1 MGRAWLSVV
10 SLSRFIHAAADACRA
25 TTQFQKRLPIE
36 AYGIG
41 WHRVGEVAYPLRR
54 TEVRRPARAKTAYET
69 RARGFARK
77 LRRRRRVRSISRP
90 GGDELE
96 VFDRHLLEE
105 RLVLALRERP
115 EDGCGLPAGVP
126 VLAAADPDS
135 AGEGGAEAGEEFLG
149 SGGGGRGGGGA
160 CRARGADAP

>member
-69 RARGFARK
+69 RARGFSRK
-77 LRRRRRVRSISRP
+77 LSRRRRVRSISLTCRA
-90 GGDELE
+90 ELE
-96 VFDRHLLEE
+96 DLHRHLSPV
-105 RLVLALRERP
+105 RLIHAF
-115 EDGCGLPAGVP
+115 G
-126 VLAAADPDS
+126 
-135 AGEGGAEAGEEFLG
+135 
-149 SGGGGRGGGGA
+149 
-160 CRARGADAP
+160 